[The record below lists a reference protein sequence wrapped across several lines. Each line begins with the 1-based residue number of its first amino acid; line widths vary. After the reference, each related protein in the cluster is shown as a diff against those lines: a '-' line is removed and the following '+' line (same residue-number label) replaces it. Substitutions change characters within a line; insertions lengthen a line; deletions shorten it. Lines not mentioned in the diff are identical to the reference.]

1 MPLRRDKKV
10 ELIKG
15 VPLFSR
21 CSKKELQEVAALA
34 DEIDL
39 PEGRVLT
46 REGDTGHEFFVILE
60 GTAEVRHG
68 GRKVR
73 TLGPGDFLGEIALL
87 TQLPRT
93 ATVTATTALDVL
105 VITAREFRSL
115 LAHAPKV
122 QTKVLEALAER
133 LAATTL

>member
-10 ELIKG
+10 ELIKA

-93 ATVTATTALDVL
+93 ATVTAATPLDVL

>member
-1 MPLRRDKKV
+1 VPLRRDKKV

>member
-93 ATVTATTALDVL
+93 ATVTAATPLDVL

>member
-1 MPLRRDKKV
+1 VPLRRDKKV
-10 ELIKG
+10 ELIKA

-93 ATVTATTALDVL
+93 ATVTAATPLDVL

>member
-93 ATVTATTALDVL
+93 ATVTAATPLDDL